1 MKKLFLGLSA
11 IAMLFATSCQNDAD
25 FGTIV
30 EETATVSFKVETPEI
45 ATRAY
50 SDGTTA
56 THLQYAVYDADGNE
70 LTDLTVTNGEIHGS
84 TSVNLQLTTGNTYSV
99 IFWAAAPN
107 APYSVDFA
115 TKQMTI
121 NYNGVAS
128 NDENLDAFY
137 KHHTFTVRG
146 AQTETIELR
155 RPFAQLNIG
164 TNDYVASENAGYL
177 PTQSAVTVRN
187 IYNTLNL
194 VDGTVENEVEVA
206 FAAADIDRT
215 EEFPVAG
222 YEYLAMNYLLVAADK
237 ALVDVD
243 FIYTNGTDA
252 KTRTIGSVPVQR
264 NHRTNLYGNVLTS
277 NVEINVEIKPEYD
290 EPSLTAVALYQA
302 AAFGGEVT
310 LSEDVVLTSSLIIQ
324 ANATINLNGYS
335 IKGGKEYVNGMSG
348 SDISAIT
355 VDNGAS
361 LVIDGEGSI
370 EGTQY
375 GIYVKEGTLT
385 VKAADVKAIT
395 SAVQVYR
402 GTANLEGG
410 IYSNS
415 SSDKR
420 YTINCIDSAWK
431 SGNAKVNISGGR
443 YYMFNPENNAAE
455 GAGTNFLVE
464 KRSVAVDGDWYV
476 VTEGAVTVDN
486 AVDFESAVETST
498 ASKVIVTEDIT
509 IDGAFTLE
517 NRGALTIDMGENSL
531 KGGDYV
537 GNVLYATQL
546 TMENGEFA
554 GGFQTV
560 YDGAKLIFNGG
571 KINVTST
578 STSGRYCFYVN
589 NNAEVVINGGEFSFA
604 KKDGKRS
611 YIYAANG
618 ATVYVKGGVFGK
630 PSTHKDYK
638 NDPIKLGTGGEVII
652 SGGTFGFNPESWLA
666 TGYKAEYN
674 DTDKTWTVVAE

>member
-1 MKKLFLGLSA
+1 
-11 IAMLFATSCQNDAD
+11 MLFATSCQNDAD

-56 THLQYAVYDADGNE
+56 TVLQYAVYDADGNE
-70 LTDLTVTNGEIHGS
+70 LRDFTVTNGEIHGS

-115 TKQMTI
+115 AKQMTI
-121 NYNGVAS
+121 NYNGVES

-155 RPFAQLNIG
+155 RPFAQLNVG
-164 TNDYVASENAGYL
+164 TNDYADSEKAGYA

-187 IYNTLNL
+187 IYSTLNF
-194 VDGTVENEVEVA
+194 VDGSVENEAEVS

-264 NHRTNLYGNVLTS
+264 NYRTNLYGNVLTS

-290 EPSLTAVALYQA
+290 EPSLTAVALYQV
-302 AAFGGEVT
+302 AAFGGNVT
-310 LSEDVVLTSSLIIQ
+310 LSEDVVLTSPLIIQ

-335 IKGGKEYVNGMSG
+335 IKGGKEYVDGMSG
-348 SDISAIT
+348 SDIAAIT
-355 VDNGAS
+355 VDNGTS

-375 GIYVKEGTLT
+375 GVYVKNGTLT

-410 IYSNS
+410 SYSNS
-415 SSDKR
+415 DTDKR
-420 YTINCIDSAWK
+420 YTVNCIDSAWK
-431 SGNAKVNISGGR
+431 AGEAKVNISGGR

-464 KRSVAVDGDWYV
+464 KRSVATDGDWYV
-476 VTEGAVTVDN
+476 VTAAAVTVDN
-486 AVDFESAVETST
+486 AVDFDAAVESST

-509 IDGAFTLE
+509 ISSFRLE
-517 NRGALTIDMGENSL
+517 NRGALTLDMGGNTLTGS
-531 KGGDYV
+531 DYV
-537 GNVLYATQL
+537 GLVLYDSQL
-546 TMENGEFA
+546 TIGNGVFT

-571 KINVTST
+571 KINVATT

-589 NNAEVVINGGEFSFA
+589 DNAEVVINDGEFSFS

-630 PSTHKDYK
+630 ASTHKDYK
-638 NDPIKLGTGGEVII
+638 DAIKTANNGTVII
-652 SGGTFGFNPESWLA
+652 SGGTFGFDPERWLA